1 MDWVRTSEGQST
13 LDVLEI
19 KPQRPDS
26 DGLDISRGRTVVQA
40 EGLEEGQKRR
50 VVDVAKEDMK
60 FMASRE
66 A

>member
-1 MDWVRTSEGQST
+1 MGQDIRGT
-13 LDVLEI
+13 EHARCFGI

-50 VVDVAKEDMK
+50 AVDVAKEDMK